1 MQDFVRARRNMI
13 DGQLRPNSV
22 IDAAILAAFLET
34 PREAFL
40 PDALQAMAYADEN
53 LPVAGGRSILA
64 PLVLGRLL
72 QAAGPRTTDRV
83 LLVGAATG
91 YGCAIVSPLVR
102 EIVGLEASA
111 DLAAEA
117 RRNLAAARVGN
128 VTIASGP
135 FQDGWKAKAPYDL
148 ILVEG
153 AMADVPDALSDQL
166 SPEGRLVG
174 VVATAARRGVAR
186 LYLKAAGSLS
196 GRPLFDAA
204 APLLPGLERRAAFE
218 FPH

>member
-204 APLLPGLERRAAFE
+204 APLLPDLERRAAFE
-218 FPH
+218 FAH

>member
-218 FPH
+218 FAH